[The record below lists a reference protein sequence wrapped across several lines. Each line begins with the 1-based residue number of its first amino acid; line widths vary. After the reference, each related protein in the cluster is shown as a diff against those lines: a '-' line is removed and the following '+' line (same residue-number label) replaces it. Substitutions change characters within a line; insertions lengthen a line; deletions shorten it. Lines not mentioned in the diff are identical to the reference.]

1 MTPFEEENLMRFGV
15 TRRPLSDGGVELAV
29 SGELDLATAE
39 GFEPLLMET
48 IESTERTVT
57 VDFANCNFVDSAGV
71 RALITAARELEK
83 SGRTLRITGAHA
95 QVRDLFQMIVLN
107 RAPAIDFVD
116 EGDQPAP

>member
-1 MTPFEEENLMRFGV
+1 MTPFEEDNLKRFEV

-57 VDFANCNFVDSAGV
+57 VDFANCSFVDSSGV
-71 RALITAARELEK
+71 RALVAAARALEK
-83 SGRTLRITGAHA
+83 SGRTLRITGARA
-95 QVRDLFQMIVLN
+95 QVRELFQMIVLD
-107 RAPAIDFVD
+107 RAPAIEFIDD
-116 EGDQPAP
+116 G